1 MQRDAR
7 RGDGESGGGAPQES
21 DESCGPTFRSAFPEV
36 LKATTKLRT
45 AERDDGVGARDGPVH
60 PGAFETRADGHL
72 APGLHHASGSTQTLS
87 VELRIAHAFSV
98 SLEIMEAAAGLFRT
112 RYLAPDGGE

>member
-1 MQRDAR
+1 MSVPSLRP
-7 RGDGESGGGAPQES
+7 GPGAPQES
-21 DESCGPTFRSAFPEV
+21 DESCGPAFRSAFPEV

-45 AERDDGVGARDGPVH
+45 AESDDGVGARDGPVH

-72 APGLHHASGSTQTLS
+72 ASGLHNASGSTQTLS

-98 SLEIMEAAAGLFRT
+98 IWEKWKARAGLFKPN
-112 RYLAPDGGE
+112 YLGREGGG